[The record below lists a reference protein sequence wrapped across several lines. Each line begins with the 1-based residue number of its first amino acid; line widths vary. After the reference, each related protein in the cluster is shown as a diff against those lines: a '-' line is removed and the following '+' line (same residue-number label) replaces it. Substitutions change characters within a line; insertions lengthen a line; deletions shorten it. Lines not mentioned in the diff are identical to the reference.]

1 MRLGWN
7 GTEWVG
13 RRGSI
18 GEHFLRDLRGRLF
31 MGGGG
36 GGGGIVVRET
46 GSQRETGSEMRD
58 VCLKEEREG
67 MLLTRVRW

>member
-1 MRLGWN
+1 
-7 GTEWVG
+7 
-13 RRGSI
+13 
-18 GEHFLRDLRGRLF
+18 